1 MRLGVLAG
9 TAKLARALTVDAR
22 PTVDPATRTARLD
35 AERRLLEALQ
45 AFEGTPVA
53 FHVHPSDTITPDEV
67 GGLPVR
73 RNHLCP
79 KGQVFLF
86 DGEDDATAVRE
97 AQADWIARKGQ
108 TDG

>member
-1 MRLGVLAG
+1 MRGIVVG
-9 TAKLARALTVDAR
+9 SIPRAVAIETR
-22 PTVDPATRTARLD
+22 PTVDPEVRTARLD
-35 AERRLLEALQ
+35 AERRLLEAMRSFGGQ
-45 AFEGTPVA
+45 PVA
-53 FHVHPSDTITPDEV
+53 FHVHPSDTVTPDEV

-79 KGQVFLF
+79 KGHVFLF